1 MDKKEKRKPT
11 GNYPVGFAAP
21 PAQYHF
27 PKGKSGYPQGRPK
40 GIKLLAPEDIEKL
53 FAAGMPIQQ
62 ASGAVKKM
70 AQLEVEL
77 RKLVQK
83 ALNKDLKAI
92 ERLLKKFKKYGL
104 LPEAPAQQ
112 NGGIVRLPPDNEM
125 PTAMSKL
132 LITTFGAPPWSAE
145 EIEAI
150 RPAYEK
156 AEASF
161 WATKKEALR
170 SIYQGMQRGKK

>member
-1 MDKKEKRKPT
+1 MSKDKKRTPT

-21 PAQYHF
+21 PEQHRY
-27 PKGKSGYPQGRPK
+27 PKGKSGNPLGRPK
-40 GIKLLAPEDIEKL
+40 GVKLLAPEDIEKL

-62 ASGAVKKM
+62 ASGAIKKM

-92 ERLLKKFKKYGL
+92 DRLLKKFKKYGL

-112 NGGIVRLPPDNEM
+112 NGGVVTLPPEKEM
-125 PTAMSKL
+125 PTGMSKL

-156 AEASF
+156 AEADY

-170 SIYQGMQRGKK
+170 SIYRGMQGGKK

>member
-1 MDKKEKRKPT
+1 MDKNNKRTPT
-11 GNYPVGFAAP
+11 GDYPVGFAAP
-21 PAQYHF
+21 PEQHRY
-27 PKGKSGYPQGRPK
+27 PKGKSGNPLGRPK
-40 GIKLLAPEDIEKL
+40 GVKLLQPEDIEKL
-53 FAAGMPIQQ
+53 FASGVPIQQ
-62 ASGAVKKM
+62 ANGVVKKM

-104 LPEAPAQQ
+104 LSEAPAQQ
-112 NGGIVRLPPDNEM
+112 NGGIVRLPPETEM

-156 AEASF
+156 AKASF
-161 WATKKEALR
+161 WATKKEALH
-170 SIYQGMQRGKK
+170 SIYQGMQGGKK